1 MEIFL
6 RPFLGE
12 SPTREKLEGLKAN
25 LNQMEV
31 DILTVIKWDI
41 NAPTIYSFLLRY
53 QRAGSLT
60 PNAHNIAV
68 CIAER
73 CLLEYD
79 LLLFPPSLLAASIVC
94 MARKYNSSSSS
105 TPSAFIAPSSMHGAS
120 SIFSP
125 TSSIKPKIDCWNA
138 TLQFYSSYTQED
150 ILPCVERIQQMLV
163 DETIYRARSFALR
176 FLSEQ
181 QTSQNSSSTD
191 EEGEDDEEEEHS
203 SPYNRLL
210 NCLQAQVD
218 ILQEELN
225 HMDAIPLDAAI
236 EILAQRYQGRTLV
249 RSDSTSEKR
258 KLFLYWKKRK
268 MFRLQYLTYLP
279 GILEF
284 GATQTEK
291 YKEFLQRQMFE
302 QAQQQQHRNC
312 GSGEL
317 SNFVQTLIAPT
328 LSFSSDGKCDITPSS
343 SIYTSSV
350 TTCTTLTPMSPL
362 AYSQDLYS
370 PYPLKPTHSF
380 PGTNIMSVLHSEDS
394 QLSAMTDHD
403 RSYEHNSEFKS
414 LTATPAHGFGGEKM
428 NNTLVNKLNQRQLF
442 GIIDDMITDISDVP
456 MIYESVRTRYLKLYS
471 NLITCPP

>member
-6 RPFLGE
+6 RPLLGE

-31 DILTVIKWDI
+31 DILTLIKWDI

-79 LLLFPPSLLAASIVC
+79 LLHFPPSLLAASIVC
-94 MARKYNSSSSS
+94 MARKYNSSSPS
-105 TPSAFIAPSSMHGAS
+105 TPSAFIAPSSMNGAS

-125 TSSIKPKIDCWNA
+125 LTSSMKPKSDCWNA

-163 DETIYRARSFALR
+163 DETIHRARSFALR

-181 QTSQNSSSTD
+181 QTSQNSSTD
-191 EEGEDDEEEEHS
+191 EEGEDDEEEHS

-210 NCLQAQVD
+210 NGLQAQVD
-218 ILQEELN
+218 FLQEELN
-225 HMDAIPLDAAI
+225 HMDTIPLDAAI
-236 EILAQRYQGRTLV
+236 DILAQRYQGRTLV
-249 RSDSTSEKR
+249 RSESTSEKR

-284 GATQTEK
+284 GATRTEK
-291 YKEFLQRQMFE
+291 YKEFLQRQLFE
-302 QAQQQQHRNC
+302 QAEQRRNY
-312 GSGEL
+312 GGEL

-328 LSFSSDGKCDITPSS
+328 LSFSSEGKCDITPSS

-350 TTCTTLTPMSPL
+350 TTCTSLTPMSPL

-380 PGTNIMSVLHSEDS
+380 PGTNMMSVLHNEDS

-403 RSYEHNSEFKS
+403 RSYDHSEIKS
-414 LTATPAHGFGGEKM
+414 LAVTPAHGFGGESCNKM
-428 NNTLVNKLNQRQLF
+428 NVMVNKLNQRQLF

-456 MIYESVRTRYLKLYS
+456 MIYESVRTRYVKVYS